1 MTESAT
7 PNGGAGDGSLSAG
20 HVALADADLALQEM
34 RLPEMRMPDMVRP
47 RVTDSQAPRHCGT
60 PMEWRSPEP
69 GAMASYSFEPA
80 GHSAALPALWRCRCG
95 FQLDGVDQRAA
106 SLAAAYWHSR

>member
-20 HVALADADLALQEM
+20 QVALADADMALPEM
-34 RLPEMRMPDMVRP
+34 RLPDTVRP
-47 RVTDSQAPRHCGT
+47 WVTDSQAPRHCGT

-95 FQLDGVDQRAA
+95 FQLDGVDQRGS